1 MRPLGRGTRA
11 LTALA
16 SLVLGHLPLP
26 VVLASLASVQ
36 EVTAGP
42 VLGGFASSNV
52 SLSLD
57 ARAAEFSVPI
67 TPTPTVIR
75 RGVNMHLSW
84 QAVTISSGDPVRYW
98 VVRQTPNATPVEVC
112 TGADSPVTSGTL
124 VTCIDR
130 KPGQSGAYSVQAHV
144 VSSSGTTTWS
154 LPASPSVSA

>member
-16 SLVLGHLPLP
+16 SLALGHLPLP
-26 VVLASLASVQ
+26 VVLASLGPVP

-42 VLGGFASSNV
+42 VIGGFASSTV
-52 SLSLD
+52 SLSLN

-67 TPTPTVIR
+67 TPTPTVVR
-75 RGVNMHLSW
+75 RGVNVHLSW
-84 QAVTISSGDPVRYW
+84 NAVTISSGDAVRYL
-98 VVRQTPNATPVEVC
+98 VVRHTPNAAPVEVC

-130 KPGQSGAYSVQAHV
+130 KPSQTGAYSVQAHV
-144 VSSSGTTTWS
+144 VSSSGSTTWS